1 MLPSSTVAVIGK
13 SEATHDVFGMLHHA
27 LESEHRIINPPDLPA
42 LYEAIDESEDLGLI
56 TVTLHDDGL
65 PQDHPLIEFVA
76 DPRFT
81 HTRIM
86 IMSTSPSISGLDLL
100 TNLGRLDSLMF
111 TPAITEENFALIVS
125 QQLKRYWDRR
135 RDDDPTLEGADTP
148 PDSFNLASRLSDTEM
163 IRTLIDAADRHLGYQ
178 PRLVFPPGVCLT
190 KEGHM
195 VEEVIFAL
203 SGKVVLQRITDAGDI
218 TMHHA
223 STGQVIGLL
232 ALANSRVGFFTAHTT
247 TEVVA
252 VQLPFEQLN
261 YLLEVEPELNHIITA
276 LFVRSYDRRLRRA
289 EDIQVEQHETA
300 AELETERANL
310 ARALKNLEGARRELM
325 NQARFASLGELAAG
339 VAHELNNPMAAIQRI
354 SQHLTDDVRALIATS
369 KANKWS
375 RGVLSALDAAQE
387 AQSMSTKQAR
397 QLRRS
402 ISAITDDPDLARRL
416 VLAGV
421 HDEEFIKKVKRSR
434 SVDFDM
440 VEHAAS
446 IGTALRNIDT
456 AAERITDLV
465 ASLRSYARP
474 DGDPIT
480 DVNVHQ
486 GIDDTIQLM
495 SHKLHDIHVDRK
507 YGELPFITCTPGQ
520 LSQVWTNLMSNSA
533 EAIAESGKGS
543 TITVRTSEPRVGWV
557 QVEIIDDGPG
567 IPHDMIDRLF
577 EPQFTTKKG
586 QVRFG
591 MGIGLGVCR
600 NIVSKHH
607 GTIELESSPDGT
619 RAIVGLP
626 VAGPLSLREEQ

>member
-1 MLPSSTVAVIGK
+1 MLPHSTIAVIGQ
-13 SEATHDVFGMLHHA
+13 SEATQRAFGLLHSA
-27 LESEHRIINPPDLPA
+27 LGSEHRIINPRSLPDLYKA
-42 LYEAIDESEDLGLI
+42 VDDSDDLGLI

-65 PQDHPLIEFVA
+65 PHDHPLVDFIA
-76 DPRFT
+76 DQRFS

-86 IMSTSPSISGLDLL
+86 IMSTSSSISGLDLL
-100 TNLGRLDSLMF
+100 TDLGRLDSLMY
-111 TPAITEENFALIVS
+111 TPAINEDNFARIAA
-125 QQLKRYWDRR
+125 QQLRRYWDRR
-135 RDDDPTLEGADTP
+135 REDDPTRTAVEDP
-148 PDSFNLASRLSDTEM
+148 PHSVNFASRLSDTEL
-163 IRTLIDAADRHLGYQ
+163 IRTLINAADRHLGYQ
-178 PRLVFPPGVCLT
+178 PRLVFPPGVYLT

-203 SGKVVLQRITDAGDI
+203 SGQVLLQRITDAGDI

-232 ALANSRVGFFTAHTT
+232 ALANSRVGFFTARTT

-252 VQLPFEQLN
+252 VQLPYEQLN

-354 SQHLTDDVRALIATS
+354 AQHLSEDVNALIGTS
-369 KANKWS
+369 VSAKWS
-375 RGVLSALDAAQE
+375 RGVVAVLESSQQAHAI
-387 AQSMSTKQAR
+387 STKRAR
-397 QLRRS
+397 ELRKS
-402 ISAITDDPDLARRL
+402 IATVTGDPDLARRL
-416 VLAGV
+416 VLAGI
-421 HDEEFIKKVKRSR
+421 HDVEFLKEVKHSR
-434 SVDFDM
+434 TVDFDM

-480 DVNVHQ
+480 DFNVHQ

-495 SHKLHDIHVDRK
+495 SHKLHDIDIHRIYED
-507 YGELPFITCTPGQ
+507 LPHITCTPGQ

-543 TITVRTSEPRVGWV
+543 AITVRTSEPRTGWV

-577 EPQFTTKKG
+577 EPRFTTKKG

-626 VAGPLSLREEQ
+626 VAGPLSLQEEQ

>member
-1 MLPSSTVAVIGK
+1 MLPPSTIAVIGQ
-13 SEATHDVFGMLHHA
+13 SEATQRAFGLLHSA
-27 LESEHRIINPPDLPA
+27 LGSEHRIINPRSLPDLYKA
-42 LYEAIDESEDLGLI
+42 VDDSDDLGLI

-65 PQDHPLIEFVA
+65 PHDHPLVDFIA
-76 DPRFT
+76 DQRFS

-86 IMSTSPSISGLDLL
+86 IMSTSSSISGLDLL
-100 TNLGRLDSLMF
+100 TDLGRLDSLMY
-111 TPAITEENFALIVS
+111 TPAINEDNFARIAA
-125 QQLKRYWDRR
+125 QQLRRYWDRR
-135 RDDDPTLEGADTP
+135 REDDPTRTAVEDP
-148 PDSFNLASRLSDTEM
+148 PHSVNFASRLSDTEL
-163 IRTLIDAADRHLGYQ
+163 IRTLINAADRHLGYQ
-178 PRLVFPPGVCLT
+178 PRLVFPPGVYLT

-203 SGKVVLQRITDAGDI
+203 SGQVLLQRITDAGDI

-232 ALANSRVGFFTAHTT
+232 ALANSRVGFFTARTT

-252 VQLPFEQLN
+252 VQLPYEQLN

-354 SQHLTDDVRALIATS
+354 AQHLSEDVYALIGTS
-369 KANKWS
+369 ASAKWS
-375 RGVLSALDAAQE
+375 RGVVAVLESSRQAHAI
-387 AQSMSTKQAR
+387 STKRAR
-397 QLRRS
+397 ELRKS
-402 ISAITDDPDLARRL
+402 IATVTGDADLARRL
-416 VLAGV
+416 VLAGI
-421 HDEEFIKKVKRSR
+421 HDVEFLKKVKHSR
-434 SVDFDM
+434 TVDFDM

-480 DVNVHQ
+480 DFNVHQ

-495 SHKLHDIHVDRK
+495 SHKLHDIDIHRIYED
-507 YGELPFITCTPGQ
+507 LPHITCTPGQ

-533 EAIAESGKGS
+533 EAITESGKGS
-543 TITVRTSEPRVGWV
+543 AITVRTSEPRTGWV

-626 VAGPLSLREEQ
+626 VAGPLSLQEEQ